1 MAGAKKFGTFGGVF
15 TPSILTIL
23 GVIMY
28 MRLGW
33 VVGNAG
39 LYGTIIIILIA
50 HVISITTGLSI
61 SSIATDKKVGAGGVY
76 YVLSRSLGLPIGGAI
91 GVTLFAGTALSI
103 ALYLVGFAES
113 FNAYLGLDTSING
126 LRIGGTVALIA
137 LATIALISTA
147 VAIKTQ
153 YFILAAI
160 AISLVTIFGG
170 SWEFAPAVVPSFA
183 SGDGIPMETI
193 FAIFFPAVT
202 GFTAGIAMS
211 GDLQDPKKSI
221 PSGTIAAIL
230 VGFVIY
236 VVLAIFI
243 AYAIDPVTLRSD
255 NNILMKISLFAP
267 VVAAGIWG
275 ATLSS
280 ALGGILGGPRILQ
293 AMSVD
298 KITPRIFGKGVG
310 KDNEPRNAL
319 FITLIIAQCGVLI
332 GELDLIARVVSMFYL
347 AAYGFINLSFFLES
361 WASADFSPS
370 FKVKRWIGLVGF
382 MATFAVM
389 FKLDMI
395 AMFAAFIIIGG
406 IYAFLQR
413 KQLALG
419 SGDIWHSVWS
429 SLVLTG
435 LKRMDESEDVKR
447 NWKPNILLF
456 SGSKETRPH
465 LIEIAKGIAGK
476 VGMISNFHLVE
487 NPEAQVL
494 FPKHKQSLH
503 DPFLIK
509 EGIFGRQQEVQNIY
523 QGIETIASTYGF
535 SGVEP
540 NTVLLGWAKN
550 TKDPLMFAQMTQK
563 LIELDYNVLYLDY
576 DWDKKF
582 GKYQKI
588 DIWWQNL
595 KNNAELTLNIAK
607 FISNAPKWQKASI
620 RLFLI
625 NDTNKEGFERKIHQQ
640 LDTYRIE
647 ATVKVIN
654 NYLEQRSSFDLM
666 KSNSQDADL
675 IIAGIPETP
684 VGEEK
689 DFVDKTTEMFGIL
702 GTTLLVKTSSILGE
716 DETQLP
722 VPGSETLEQ
731 TNFNRSGQLI
741 PLEDTTIPALK
752 ESIQMITQ
760 EIEDQSI
767 EITETELASFQNI
780 YNAFARE
787 CQKEAIELLHT
798 SFPTGES
805 DGTIAIINIKEIQKK
820 ILDIYLLKIERF
832 ENEDLGYLEERLN
845 TFQEKFNSLPARVL
859 PAIPEK
865 LKPTSKVLPL
875 RKLVKAHFETYY
887 QRTLQKIHL
896 QTGQIDLQLNEEIKN
911 SLIQSVRSI
920 SNDPKSITKS
930 IEHINKTFEE
940 LLLLI
945 KNRYFLL
952 NTSVRNKGRMFVNT
966 LIQKIEKPAD
976 YKNENKKAY
985 NKKELKTLAEENSSF
1000 KSYWYRNQKCLI
1012 AKLSTDLKLQQIN
1025 LVIDQIGDHILEE
1038 MNMAMFHNTS
1048 IRLDEAQTWLD
1059 DLEQNP
1065 QINSGDLPEIN
1076 QSLSYDDHKIEELM
1090 ILAESQGKILPKQLT
1105 LIEPDSLQNFAS
1117 AQGEIIESVTIDSQ
1131 ATFGYLI
1138 YDKLQRPLQKHLL
1151 SAYQASMEIL
1161 SKVQYDIN
1169 QIVQTIN
1176 NARNEISPEDLN
1188 KMASNAKANIIEQR
1202 QQLSFRNANKKEILS
1217 DIIHTANSSLNTA
1230 SLLEHAVRILPT
1242 EHPEVNKKGIKKWL
1256 GEAGNKAGTLL
1267 EKYGDLI
1274 VSKRELIRPGNAYSP
1289 SRSPATDMHYELKKF
1304 VHNLTIE
1311 EKVAAQLPFYYKQL
1325 FVGKLAPNIDQLH
1338 HRENE
1343 LRQAFS
1349 MLRSPNTDEHAIIVL
1364 GEPLSGKSFFSEA
1377 VARSLDKKRKIIK
1390 IQPPVSGSIDKS
1402 EFLKTLQKQLK
1413 STTKNSSILKEAP
1426 EGAIFLFED
1435 LELWWDRGHPD
1446 GKLIRFI
1453 VKLIN
1458 QYRAQYSF
1466 IINCNVFAFK
1476 IMEGQGLLEY
1486 LSGSQVYLSNFDLPS
1501 LQALLLERHNAGGLI
1516 LSLNG
1521 KEQDEI
1527 TNKNIKKLM
1536 EKIRQNS
1543 NGVVG
1548 IALRQWISNIKEYQ
1562 NDTVEIDFPKE
1573 QALPM
1578 LENKEWLVILS
1589 QFLIHK
1595 HLDAARL
1602 QKLFGFADRSQADM
1616 IIRQL
1621 SADGIIEDIMG
1632 RTFQL
1637 NPLVQVWVIN
1647 RAREFSLI

>member
-39 LYGTIIIILIA
+39 LYGTIIIIIIA
-50 HVISITTGLSI
+50 HIISATTGLSI

-91 GVTLFAGTALSI
+91 GVTLFTATAMSI

-126 LRIGGTVALIA
+126 LRIGGTIALIS

-147 VAIKTQ
+147 VAIKAQ
-153 YFILAAI
+153 YFIMAAI
-160 AISLVTIFGG
+160 VISLIAIFGG
-170 SWEFAPAVVPSFA
+170 SGEFAPDIVPSFGGGE
-183 SGDGIPMETI
+183 SVPMETV

-211 GDLQDPKKSI
+211 GDLADPKKSI
-221 PSGTIAAIL
+221 PGGTIAAIV
-230 VGFVIY
+230 VGFIIY
-236 VVLAIFI
+236 IILAIFI

-255 NNILMKISLFAP
+255 NNILMKIALFAP
-267 VVAAGIWG
+267 AVAAGIWG

-293 AMSVD
+293 AMSMD
-298 KITPRIFGKGVG
+298 KITPKIFKKGVG

-319 FITLIIAQCGVLI
+319 FVTLIIAQCGILI
-332 GELDLIARVVSMFYL
+332 GELDMIARVVSMFYL

-361 WASADFSPS
+361 WASADFNPS
-370 FKVKRWIGLVGF
+370 FKVKKWIGLVGF

-406 IYAFLQR
+406 IYAYLQR

-435 LKRMDESEDVKR
+435 LKRMDNSEDVKR

-487 NPEAQVL
+487 NPEAKVL
-494 FPKHKQSLH
+494 FPKHKQSIN
-503 DPFLIK
+503 DPFLTEK
-509 EGIFGRQQEVQNIY
+509 GIFGRQQEVQNIY
-523 QGIETIASTYGF
+523 HGIETIASTYGF

-550 TKDPLMFAQMTQK
+550 TKDALLFAQMTQK

-576 DWDKKF
+576 DWNKKF

-595 KNNAELTLNIAK
+595 KNNAELTLNITK
-607 FISNAPKWQKASI
+607 FISNSPKWQKAKI

-640 LDTYRIE
+640 LDAYRID

-654 NYLEQRSSFDLM
+654 NYLEKRSSFDLM
-666 KSNSQDADL
+666 KSNSHDADL
-675 IIAGIPETP
+675 IIAGIPDIP
-684 VGEEK
+684 AGGEK
-689 DFVDKTTEMFGIL
+689 DFVDNTTEMFGIL
-702 GTTLLVKTSSILGE
+702 GTTLLVKTSSILGV
-716 DETQLP
+716 DETPLP
-722 VPGSETLEQ
+722 IDNAEIIEEGSL
-731 TNFNRSGQLI
+731 NISGHLI
-741 PLEDTTIPALK
+741 PLRHGAIPGIYQAIEL
-752 ESIQMITQ
+752 ITE
-760 EIEDQSI
+760 EIEDQST
-767 EITETELASFQNI
+767 EITDTALSSFQNI
-780 YNAFARE
+780 YNAFALE
-787 CQKEAIELLHT
+787 CQREAIELMSTYASREETDLAT
-798 SFPTGES
+798 
-805 DGTIAIINIKEIQKK
+805 AKINITEIQKQL
-820 ILDIYLLKIERF
+820 LDIYISKIERF
-832 ENEDLGYLEERLN
+832 EKEDLGYLEERLAA
-845 TFQEKFNSLPARVL
+845 FQEKFNTLPSRV
-859 PAIPEK
+859 IPHIPVK
-865 LKPTSKVLPL
+865 IKSAGKVLPL
-875 RKLVKAHFETYY
+875 RKIFKEHFNIYY
-887 QRTLQKIHL
+887 QHTLHDIQYQIG
-896 QTGQIDLQLNEEIKN
+896 QTGLQLNEEFKN
-911 SLIQSVRSI
+911 SLIQSIHSI
-920 SNDPKSITKS
+920 SNKTVSTNKSN
-930 IEHINKTFEE
+930 EHLNQIFDE
-940 LLLLI
+940 LLLTI

-952 NTSVRNKGRMFVNT
+952 NTMVHNKGRMFINS

-976 YKNENKKAY
+976 FKSEYKTNY
-985 NKKELKTLAEENSSF
+985 TKKEIKAFAEENVAY
-1000 KSYWYRNQKCLI
+1000 KSYWSSNQKCLT
-1012 AKLSTDLKLQQIN
+1012 ARLLTDMKLQQIN
-1025 LVIDQIGDHILEE
+1025 LVVDQIGEGIMEE
-1038 MNMAMFHNTS
+1038 MNDSMFRNTS
-1048 IRLDEAQTWLD
+1048 ERLDEAQTWFD
-1059 DLEQNP
+1059 SLENNP
-1065 QINSGDLPEIN
+1065 QTSTSDLPEIN

-1090 ILAESQGKILPKQLT
+1090 ILAESQGKTLPEQLT
-1105 LIEPDSLQNFAS
+1105 LIEPDSIQNFTS
-1117 AQGEIIESVTIDSQ
+1117 AQGENLEVVTIDPQ

-1138 YDKLQRPLQKHLL
+1138 YDKFQRPLQKHLL
-1151 SAYQASMEIL
+1151 SAYQVSMEIL

-1176 NARNEISPEDLN
+1176 HSRKEITPDDLG
-1188 KMASNAKANIIEQR
+1188 KLVEKAKANIIEQR
-1202 QQLSFRNANKKEILS
+1202 KQLAIRNENKKEILH
-1217 DIIHTANSSLNTA
+1217 DIIHTANSSLNTP

-1242 EHPEVNKKGIKKWL
+1242 EHPDANKKGIKKWL
-1256 GEAGNKAGTLL
+1256 GEAGNKAGALIG
-1267 EKYGDLI
+1267 KYEDLI
-1274 VSKRELIRPGNAYSP
+1274 FSNKTLIQSGNDFSTTAAS
-1289 SRSPATDMHYELKKF
+1289 TQDMHYELKRF
-1304 VHNLTIE
+1304 VNNLTIE
-1311 EKVAAQLPFYYKQL
+1311 KKVTEQLPFYYKQL

-1338 HRENE
+1338 HRKNE
-1343 LRQAFS
+1343 LQQAFS
-1349 MLRSPNTDEHAIIVL
+1349 MLRSPNRDEHAIIVL

-1377 VARSLDKKRKIIK
+1377 VARSLKTKVIK
-1390 IQPPVSGSIDKS
+1390 IQPPVNGSTDKL

-1413 STTKNSSILKEAP
+1413 STTRNGSIIKEAP
-1426 EGAIFLFED
+1426 EGTVFLFED
-1435 LELWWDRGHPD
+1435 LELWWDRGNPD

-1458 QYRAQYSF
+1458 QYRSQYSF
-1466 IINCNVFAFK
+1466 ILNCNIFAFK
-1476 IMEGQGLLEY
+1476 IMEGQGLLNY
-1486 LSGSQVYLSNFDLPS
+1486 LSASQIYLSNFNQSS
-1501 LQALLLERHNAGGLI
+1501 LEKLLMQRHNAGGLI

-1527 TNKNIKKLM
+1527 SNKNIRKLM
-1536 EKIRQNS
+1536 DKFRQSS
-1543 NGVVG
+1543 NGIVG

-1562 NDTVEIDFPKE
+1562 NDTVEIDYPKE
-1573 QALPM
+1573 QSLPE
-1578 LENKEWLVILS
+1578 LDNKEWLIILS

-1595 HLDAARL
+1595 HMDAARL
-1602 QKLFGFADRSQADM
+1602 QKLFGYADRSQADM

-1621 SADGIIEDIMG
+1621 SADGIINDIMG
-1632 RTFQL
+1632 STFQL
-1637 NPLVQVWVIN
+1637 NPIVQVWIIN
-1647 RAREFSLI
+1647 RAREYSLI